1 MHLIQRRNRNWSWV
15 IYYSFRENVAQLW
28 RILKDVQR
36 TKRNSWEIN
45 CCWKIRQ
52 NQAMKQTVHVR
63 FYFYSYFCNQK
74 FTALLS
80 QHVGQQCKEKN
91 LVFEDSILLKELIP
105 VTQRNMT
112 FVDNF
117 FLPKI
122 CLENLLLMMFYW
134 CEEVAVNHNL
144 THHK

>member
-1 MHLIQRRNRNWSWV
+1 
-15 IYYSFRENVAQLW
+15 
-28 RILKDVQR
+28 
-36 TKRNSWEIN
+36 
-45 CCWKIRQ
+45 
-52 NQAMKQTVHVR
+52 MKQTVHVR
-63 FYFYSYFCNQK
+63 FHFYSYFCNQK
-74 FTALLS
+74 FTTLLLRNMPVS
-80 QHVGQQCKEKN
+80 NVKKKN

-122 CLENLLLMMFYW
+122 GLENLPLMMFYW

-144 THHK
+144 THNK